1 MKKEYVVVRIDAP
14 PEGAPYVIV
23 SLSSVKDIK
32 ENNTDGPL
40 TSPFGK
46 ANVMGFTNM
55 NDMAK
60 ELNQMM
66 AGGGGGG
73 FGMQGNQTSIKLDMI
88 EYKNLGISVGD
99 KVFLDIV
106 KAESS
111 GV

>member
-1 MKKEYVVVRIDAP
+1 M
-14 PEGAPYVIV
+14 IV

-60 ELNQMM
+60 ELNKMM
-66 AGGGGGG
+66 AGGGGG

>member
-1 MKKEYVVVRIDAP
+1 
-14 PEGAPYVIV
+14 
-23 SLSSVKDIK
+23 
-32 ENNTDGPL
+32 
-40 TSPFGK
+40 
-46 ANVMGFTNM
+46 
-55 NDMAK
+55 MA
-60 ELNQMM
+60 
-66 AGGGGGG
+66 GGGGG